1 MKVLTHSC
9 IFAAGSIFDLQWYG
23 MYLFYRIH
31 RSVSLL
37 STYLDLEEL
46 GLLGASVL
54 DEAFREP
61 AAKTI

>member
-1 MKVLTHSC
+1 
-9 IFAAGSIFDLQWYG
+9 

-46 GLLGASVL
+46 GLLGARVL
-54 DEAFREP
+54 DEAIREP
-61 AAKTI
+61 AAKTV